1 MMSSL
6 LRVRQAMAWVAAAG
20 VALLAA
26 ACGSIGAPG
35 TGPTATVTASQPG
48 APSTVTPT
56 ASTPAAAAT
65 PGPCSTAGLRVT
77 LGSQESAAAGH
88 LYRTLDFTN
97 TSGANC
103 TLYGYPGISFVT
115 GVGGQQIGAAASRSP
130 ASKRLIVLGPGKKA
144 HAVVDLLDVLNFPPS
159 KCAASN
165 AHWIKV
171 YPPNQFSATYVRWTA
186 MVCSK
191 SKPVYVSVAPVRQG
205 A

>member
-6 LRVRQAMAWVAAAG
+6 LRGRHAMAWAAVVG

-35 TGPTATVTASQPG
+35 AGPTATVTVTASQPG
-48 APSTVTPT
+48 TPS
-56 ASTPAAAAT
+56 SDTPAAAAT

-88 LYRTLDFTN
+88 FYRTLDFTN
-97 TSGANC
+97 ISGSSC
-103 TLYGYPGISFVT
+103 TLYGYPGVSFVT
-115 GVGGQQIGAAASRSP
+115 GIGGQQIGAAASRSP
-130 ASKRLIVLGPGKKA
+130 ASKRLIVLAPGKTA
-144 HAVVDLLDVLNFPPS
+144 HALLDLTDVLNFPS
-159 KCAASN
+159 SVCAATN
-165 AHWIKV
+165 AHWLKV

-191 SKPVYVSVAPVRQG
+191 PKPVYMFVAPVRKG